1 MTLPDLLSPSCALF
15 LDFDGTLVELAPEP
29 GAIDVPSGL
38 VPTLAALH
46 DWLGGAVAV
55 VSGRTIADID
65 RWLAPL
71 RLAAA
76 GVHGAERRT
85 AIRERI
91 DEPPPDLARVEAAA
105 RALAARHPG
114 LLVEHKGRSLALH
127 YRLAPQLEAACIDVL
142 GGAVDATPGLV
153 LLRGKMV
160 VEAKPASASKGAAI
174 AAFLAEPPFNGK
186 RPVFIGDDVTD
197 EAGFE
202 AVQAAGGLGV
212 KVGPGPTVARQRLD
226 GPAALHAALA
236 ALLARA
242 GVAVQDGKEAR
253 A

>member
-15 LDFDGTLVELAPEP
+15 LDFDGTLVELAPQP

-71 RLAAA
+71 QLATA

-91 DEPPPDLARVEAAA
+91 DVPAPDLSAVEAAA
-105 RALAARHPG
+105 NALAARHPG
-114 LLVEHKGRSLALH
+114 LLVEHKDRSLALH
-127 YRLAPQLEAACIDVL
+127 YRLAPQLEAACVDAL
-142 GGAVDATPGLV
+142 ASAVAATPGLV

-160 VEAKPASASKGAAI
+160 VEAKPAAASKGAAI
-174 AAFLAEPPFNGK
+174 GDFLAEPPFAGR

-202 AVQAAGGLGV
+202 AVQAAGGVGV
-212 KVGPGPTVARQRLD
+212 KVGPGPSAAQHRLD
-226 GPAALHAALA
+226 GPGALHAALA
-236 ALLARA
+236 AVLARA
-242 GVAVQDGKEAR
+242 GVALPRAAEAR